1 MARKKFEVIAPHDHT
16 GRPSY
21 WDGEKLVAAGT
32 IVEIDTD
39 VVKVSP
45 NSKALKAV
53 EDAKPDAKK

>member
-1 MARKKFEVIAPHDHT
+1 MARKKFEVIAPHDHA

-53 EDAKPDAKK
+53 EDVKADARK